1 MFLIEVPHSQLH
13 SVRKKE
19 EEYTT
24 FAEDVF
30 KSHPYMSDRVKQ
42 IFLVLCPTH
51 IQQPEQLTTKNFQFK
66 ILGKY

>member
-13 SVRKKE
+13 SERKR

-24 FAEDVF
+24 FAEGVF
-30 KSHPYMSDRVKQ
+30 KSHTYVSVKVKQ
-42 IFLVLCPTH
+42 AFLVLGPTH